1 MLQALGDMLST
12 GRKANAAVRKHQV
25 KPVRIYFVISLTN
38 AKNPVNITL
47 LHTEQKTISTGK

>member
-12 GRKANAAVRKHQV
+12 GKKANAAVRKHQV

-38 AKNPVNITL
+38 AKNPVNRNTIT
-47 LHTEQKTISTGK
+47 HRTENNKYW